1 MLTSPSQLRERKGN
15 RVVEEDK
22 HSERHQRRAAEDL
35 RSYMK
40 RLDPPVSVD
49 DSYDQ
54 VKARITHSDE
64 YQALSSEDARR
75 TVYDKHIRRL
85 KEKDAEG
92 DRLRRKDR
100 GDDGHRDRG
109 ERSHRSAGRRSR
121 TRTPDRD
128 RERER
133 ERDVFEA
140 DRKRAIEVRERN
152 FRKSSMAESLL
163 SDRRSVDSPYDSV
176 RDRDRERDRDH
187 RDRDRDRRGDRDR
200 RDSRDRERDR
210 DYDRRPRHRGDDRDD
225 FNHYDRER
233 RTREEDRER
242 FHNRRRVTADRDV
255 DELPYGDERPTSSSQ
270 RRPRAADENDG
281 RSSKRVKLEDTA
293 AATREPTP
301 HRDAAAAAARQG
313 TRTPQQAPQRE
324 KEKAKSPT
332 VSVRAG
338 SEEGEIEE
346 D

>member
-15 RVVEEDK
+15 RVIEEDK

-54 VKARITHSDE
+54 VKARITQSDE

-176 RDRDRERDRDH
+176 RDRDRDRDRDH
-187 RDRDRDRRGDRDR
+187 
-200 RDSRDRERDR
+200 RDRERDR
-210 DYDRRPRHRGDDRDD
+210 DYDRRPRHRGGDDRDD

-270 RRPRAADENDG
+270 RRPRAADENEG
-281 RSSKRVKLEDTA
+281 RSSKRVKLEDTTA

-301 HRDAAAAAARQG
+301 HRDAAAARQG
-313 TRTPQQAPQRE
+313 TRTPQQVPQKE
-324 KEKAKSPT
+324 KEKAKSPA